1 MTISDVLANQT
12 RTVKFYAYLIS
23 VTPQSSSDDGV
34 HVERPHLVRVLGD
47 ELAKLVPHR
56 VVRLAALRNE
66 VRVVDQL
73 GQQDRS
79 LVQSADGDKVLDVLL
94 GVVGE
99 ELEVAAKNAYR
110 RFLDALVAL
119 KFKRSV

>member
-1 MTISDVLANQT
+1 M
-12 RTVKFYAYLIS
+12 
-23 VTPQSSSDDGV
+23 
-34 HVERPHLVRVLGD
+34 RVLGD

-73 GQQDRS
+73 GQQDGG
-79 LVQSADGDKVLDVLL
+79 LVQAADGDEVLDVLL